1 MALLAL
7 SKLQDI
13 EFIVDSA
20 KFKQGMYSP
29 VMNTKIVSPE
39 TLMENKIDLLI
50 IMVPGIYPD
59 EVIKSVKQMNI
70 NVRIAKLKDNLIEF
84 I

>member
-1 MALLAL
+1 
-7 SKLQDI
+7 LQDI

-29 VMNTKIVSPE
+29 VINTKIVSPD
-39 TLMENKIDLLI
+39 TLKEGKIDLLI

-70 NVRIAKLKDNLIEF
+70 DIRIAKLKDNIIEY